1 MDSVSD
7 AMIDTESPKVE
18 VQIVKTP
25 SRGQLLEKK
34 KRWTLGFGGSAG
46 KKVTP
51 VSKEV
56 EMKSQD
62 VHSRQPLHQQRTRK
76 SCMAKP
82 YNINKYSILNSAPAP
97 VKRSKEVC
105 EAEAEIKMLDG
116 DAEDLERGLEERSV
130 LSMGVS
136 KRAKSSHKPLLELQV
151 VQVAP
156 FASPADSRESGLFS
170 A

>member
-62 VHSRQPLHQQRTRK
+62 VHSRQHQHQQRTRK

-82 YNINKYSILNSAPAP
+82 YNINKYSMLNSAPAP
-97 VKRSKEVC
+97 VKRTKVC
-105 EAEAEIKMLDG
+105 EAEAEVVMLDG
-116 DAEDLERGLEERSV
+116 ECDGEDLERGLEELSV
-130 LSMGVS
+130 LSMGM
-136 KRAKSSHKPLLELQV
+136 KRAKSSHKPLLV

-156 FASPADSRESGLFS
+156 FASPADSRESELFS

>member
-7 AMIDTESPKVE
+7 AMIDTESAKVE

-34 KRWTLGFGGSAG
+34 KRWTLGFGGSAAG

-62 VHSRQPLHQQRTRK
+62 VHSRQPQHQQRARK

-82 YNINKYSILNSAPAP
+82 YNINKYSILNSAP

-105 EAEAEIKMLDG
+105 EADAEIKMLDG
-116 DAEDLERGLEERSV
+116 DAEDLERGLKDLSV
-130 LSMGVS
+130 LWKAM
-136 KRAKSSHKPLLELQV
+136 KRAKP
-151 VQVAP
+151 
-156 FASPADSRESGLFS
+156 
-170 A
+170 